1 LIQELEQQ
9 SQRIDTLATSLK
21 NANSLN
27 IGLSVI
33 SGLFLICLVL
43 LFIKKKGGGSMSKD
57 QFFKF
62 FSFLKNPLW
71 IIVILLIVTIYLL
84 LDVSQKIEDYIL
96 YESNESNNGIRFYT
110 PEYYDRQFG
119 EIKDSL
125 EIVKNS
131 VWSIS
136 EKLADLDIKLDE
148 VELQILKYCK

>member
-1 LIQELEQQ
+1 MIQELEQQ

-71 IIVILLIVTIYLL
+71 IIVILLIVIIFLL
-84 LDVSQKIEDYIL
+84 QNISTELTVIGRWMPSTYDIPDYGTEL
-96 YESNESNNGIRFYT
+96 K
-110 PEYYDRQFG
+110 
-119 EIKDSL
+119 EIID
-125 EIVKNS
+125 
-131 VWSIS
+131 
-136 EKLADLDIKLDE
+136 KLDDIYWR
-148 VELQILKYCK
+148 LR